1 MCLRCYNTNMQIVE
15 KPWGHE
21 KIWANTDRY
30 VGKLLVI
37 NPGHKLSK
45 QYHEIKDETIYVLEG
60 QLSLEIGDEEPDI
73 SILEPGEAYH
83 VEPLT
88 IHRFVA
94 TDKGCTLLE
103 VSTPE
108 LEDVVRLEDDYD
120 REISDS
126 TPRKKKKVKTWSRA
140 AQVWLLEQMIN
151 KVEPYSPKGL
161 AERMRKHFPSQKDIF
176 KASQI
181 QAKARQL
188 ARRSGGVLTIPKRD
202 VGRQDL
208 ARLIE
213 EVKSKK

>member
-1 MCLRCYNTNMQIVE
+1 MQIVE

-45 QYHEIKDETIYVLEG
+45 QYHEVKDETIYVLEG

-108 LEDVVRLEDDYD
+108 LEDVVRLEDDYG
-120 REISDS
+120 READDEA
-126 TPRKKKKVKTWSRA
+126 PGAKKRRKKKVKTWSRA
-140 AQVWLLEQMIN
+140 AQIWLLEQMVN

-161 AERMRKHFPSQKDIF
+161 AQRMRLHFPSDLNCF
-176 KASQI
+176 TAVQI
-181 QAKARQL
+181 QAKARYF
-188 ARRSGGVLTIPKRD
+188 ARRSNGRLLIPKRD
-202 VGRQDL
+202 VDRADI
-208 ARLIE
+208 AAIIKE
-213 EVKSKK
+213 MKSKK